1 MLSKKT
7 RIIRALIGLA
17 IMIAGAVF
25 SSWWGLIGLAMMV
38 AGVAFSSWWGL
49 VGLVPF
55 IVGVTGFC
63 PACYFLNRCSLK
75 R

>member
-1 MLSKKT
+1 MQKQREENAMLSKKT

-25 SSWWGLIGLAMMV
+25 N
-38 AGVAFSSWWGL
+38 SWWGL

-55 IVGVTGFC
+55 IVGATGFC
-63 PACYFLNRCSLK
+63 PACHFLNRCSLK

>member
-1 MLSKKT
+1 MLSRKT
-7 RIIRALIGLA
+7 RIIKALIGLA
-17 IMIAGAVF
+17 IMIAKAVV
-25 SSWWGLIGLAMMV
+25 WQLVG
-38 AGVAFSSWWGL
+38 GL

>member
-1 MLSKKT
+1 MLSRKT
-7 RIIRALIGLA
+7 RIIKALIGLA
-17 IMIAGAVF
+17 IMIAKAVV
-25 SSWWGLIGLAMMV
+25 WQLVGG
-38 AGVAFSSWWGL
+38 

>member
-1 MLSKKT
+1 MQKQREENAMLSKKT

-17 IMIAGAVF
+17 IMIAGV
-25 SSWWGLIGLAMMV
+25 V
-38 AGVAFSSWWGL
+38 FSSWWGL

-55 IVGVTGFC
+55 IVDVTGFC

>member
-7 RIIRALIGLA
+7 RIIRALTGLA

-25 SSWWGLIGLAMMV
+25 N
-38 AGVAFSSWWGL
+38 SWWGL

-63 PACYFLNRCSLK
+63 PTCYFLNRCSLK

>member
-1 MLSKKT
+1 MQKQREENAMLSKKT

-17 IMIAGAVF
+17 IMIAGVVF
-25 SSWWGLIGLAMMV
+25 SSWWGLI
-38 AGVAFSSWWGL
+38 
-49 VGLVPF
+49 GLVPF